1 MQAGH
6 ASAGF
11 TLDRYGHLLERSVCR
26 PVEWIDDLLGGWNRI
41 EDMLDT
47 NRQLQ
52 ADEHSSILQEPVLSA
67 VKDAG
72 TNSRDLGLLDHYVS
86 TRERS

>member
-1 MQAGH
+1 
-6 ASAGF
+6 
-11 TLDRYGHLLERSVCR
+11 
-26 PVEWIDDLLGGWNRI
+26 
-41 EDMLDT
+41 MLDT